1 MEKSYYD
8 RLRLNDEI
16 YINDVKGVVL
26 AISGTNFYYIECGKY
41 TDWYSEDFLLEHL
54 ERATPWEEDLHLQKL

>member
-1 MEKSYYD
+1 M
-8 RLRLNDEI
+8 LHVNDII

-26 AISGTNFYYIECGKY
+26 AISRSGINFYYIECGKY

>member
-1 MEKSYYD
+1 MLYV
-8 RLRLNDEI
+8 NDII
-16 YINDVKGVVL
+16 YINGVKGVVL
-26 AISGTNFYYIECGKY
+26 AISRSGITFYYIECGIY